1 MMPSIY
7 PMFTR
12 NRIFQFI
19 CLITLGVLSS
29 CIPQKNL
36 LLMQYDK
43 LIDST
48 YANAFNGKRF
58 EDTIYRIQPND
69 YLYISITA
77 VEKPLTQFV
86 EPVAGINYLN
96 SENQALVGY
105 HVYEDGTIYF
115 PYLGIIKMGGLT
127 LRAARDT
134 IKVHASPIVARCRVE
149 VTLIN
154 NTIYMLGEFVKQGT
168 YNMTRNKLSIFEAV
182 TLAGGLTD
190 FAKRGKIKVLRNEH
204 GERKMYV
211 IDLRSGQL
219 ISKNMFYVYPNDVIY
234 AEPMK
239 AKSFGITP
247 TFSLTLLMSLASL
260 AVLVLTLTKL

>member
-1 MMPSIY
+1 MMSSLSAL
-7 PMFTR
+7 FHR
-12 NRIFQFI
+12 NRLLQII
-19 CLITLGVLSS
+19 CLISLGLLSS

-48 YANAFNGKRF
+48 YATTFKGKQF

-69 YLYISITA
+69 YLYISITS
-77 VEKPLTQFV
+77 VEKSITQFV

-115 PYLGIIKMGGLT
+115 PYLGIIRLGGLT
-127 LRAARDT
+127 LREARDT
-134 IKVHASPIVARCRVE
+134 IRVHAGVIVARCRIE

-154 NTIYMLGEFVKQGT
+154 NTIYMLGEFTKQGT
-168 YNMTRNKLSIFEAV
+168 YNMTRNKLSIFEAIS
-182 TLAGGLTD
+182 LAEGLTD
-190 FAKRGKIKVLRNEH
+190 YAKRGKIKVLRNEH
-204 GERKMYV
+204 GEKKMYV
-211 IDLRSGQL
+211 IDLRSGGL
-219 ISKNMFYVYPNDVIY
+219 ISKNMFYVYPNDIIY

-247 TFSLTLLMSLASL
+247 TFSLTVLMSLASL